1 LGVGLTSRLHFSNT
15 LGIAIKKFIK
25 LTINYFLKMK
35 KIQKIQARE
44 ILDSRGNPTV
54 EVEMTD
60 GENIAI
66 AKVPSGASTGVHEA
80 LELRDGDKARYGGK
94 GVLKAIS
101 NVNDKIAPKICDNFT
116 PDQQTEIDQRM
127 LDLDGTENKSNLG
140 ANAILGVS
148 LASARLATMQKKCE
162 LYEHLNT
169 IFGGKISLP
178 RPMMNVLNG
187 GAHADSGLAIQE
199 FMIFPKMESFSENLR
214 AGAEIF
220 HNLKSILKSKKL
232 SVGVGDEGGFAP
244 RIAKTFDVFDT
255 ILLAIEKANYV
266 PGKDIEFAID
276 AAASEFFDNG
286 KYTIDGDVLTAS
298 ELADFYGEIIKKY
311 PIVSIEDSHS
321 EDDFTGFAEMQKRFG
336 DHIQLVGDDLF
347 VTNPKRLQLGIDQK
361 LANSIL
367 IKLNQIGT
375 VTETFAT
382 MKMAKS
388 EGFKTVVS
396 HRSGETSDTFISDLA
411 VATNAGQLKTG
422 SLCRSERVEK
432 YNRLL
437 RIEEKI

>member
-1 LGVGLTSRLHFSNT
+1 
-15 LGIAIKKFIK
+15 
-25 LTINYFLKMK
+25 MK
-35 KIQKIQARE
+35 KIQTIWARE

-60 GENIAI
+60 GENVAV
-66 AKVPSGASTGVHEA
+66 AKVPSGASTGIHEA
-80 LELRDGDKARYGGK
+80 LELRDKDKNRYGGK
-94 GVLKAIS
+94 GVLKAIA
-101 NVNDKIAPKICDNFT
+101 NVNQKIAPEICNSFT
-116 PDQQTEIDQRM
+116 PDEQQKIDAKM
-127 LDLDGTENKSNLG
+127 LTIDSTENKSNLG

-148 LASARLATMQKKCE
+148 LAAARLAAMQKKCE
-162 LYEHLNT
+162 LYQHLNSL
-169 IFGGKISLP
+169 FGGGISLP

-199 FMIFPKMESFSENLR
+199 FMIFPKRESFAENLR

-232 SVGVGDEGGFAP
+232 SIGVGDEGGFAP

-266 PGKDIEFAID
+266 PGKDVEFAID
-276 AAASEFFDNG
+276 AAASEFYHNG
-286 KYTIDGDVLTAS
+286 KYAIDGDHLSAS
-298 ELADFYGEIIKKY
+298 ELSDFYGEIIKKY

-321 EDDFTGFAEMQKRFG
+321 EDDFSGFAEMQKRFG
-336 DHIQLVGDDLF
+336 DKIQLVGDDIF

-375 VTETFAT
+375 ITETFET
-382 MKMAKS
+382 MKMAKK
-388 EGFKTVVS
+388 ENFTTVVS
-396 HRSGETSDTFISDLA
+396 HRSGETSDAFISDLA

-422 SLCRSERVEK
+422 SLCRSERIEK

-437 RIEEKI
+437 KIAEMMK

>member
-1 LGVGLTSRLHFSNT
+1 
-15 LGIAIKKFIK
+15 
-25 LTINYFLKMK
+25 MK
-35 KIQKIQARE
+35 KIQKIEARE

-54 EVEMTD
+54 EVEITD
-60 GENIAI
+60 GEYTVI
-66 AKVPSGASTGVHEA
+66 AKVPSGASTGIHEA

-94 GVLKAIS
+94 GVLTAVN
-101 NVNDKIAPKICDNFT
+101 NVNKIIAPEICEKFI
-116 PDQQTEIDQRM
+116 PEQQQEIDKKM
-127 LDLDGTENKSNLG
+127 LAIDGTENKSHLG

-148 LASARLATMQKKCE
+148 LAAARLAAMQKKCE

-169 IFGGKISLP
+169 LFGGKISLP
-178 RPMMNVLNG
+178 HPMMNVLNG
-187 GAHADSGLAIQE
+187 GAHSDSGLAIQE
-199 FMIFPKMESFSENLR
+199 FMIFPKKENFSENLR

-220 HNLKSILKSKKL
+220 HTLKSILKSKNL

-266 PGKDIEFAID
+266 PGKDVEFAID
-276 AAASEFFDNG
+276 AAASEFFHNG
-286 KYTIDGDVLTAS
+286 KYTIDGEILSAS
-298 ELADFYGEIIKKY
+298 ELSDFYGEIIKKY

-321 EDDFTGFAEMQKRFG
+321 EDDFAGFAEMQSRFG
-336 DHIQLVGDDLF
+336 DKIQLVGDDLF
-347 VTNPKRLQLGIDQK
+347 VTNPKRFQLGIDQK

-375 VTETFAT
+375 LSETFET
-382 MKMAKS
+382 IKMAKK
-388 EGFKTVVS
+388 ENFTTVIS
-396 HRSGETSDTFISDLA
+396 HRSGETSDDFISDLA

-422 SLCRSERVEK
+422 SLCRSERIEK

-437 RIEEKI
+437 KIEKLMRN